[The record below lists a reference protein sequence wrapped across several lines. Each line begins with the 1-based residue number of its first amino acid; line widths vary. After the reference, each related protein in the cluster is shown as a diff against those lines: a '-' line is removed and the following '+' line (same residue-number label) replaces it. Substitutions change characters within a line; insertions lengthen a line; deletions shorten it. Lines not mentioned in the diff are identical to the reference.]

1 MQCINLKIAIKNKDG
16 KIIKTK
22 KKKNLIHTLF
32 REHFVCKC
40 NIINSV
46 IVTFGL

>member
-22 KKKNLIHTLF
+22 KKKSNSH
-32 REHFVCKC
+32 
-40 NIINSV
+40 II
-46 IVTFGL
+46 